1 MFPKHSFGNVFGLV
15 VDVLCTQVPPDD
27 QEMERRFGF
36 IFWILIQHFVHDARS
51 VASVRQSLHRAFSL
65 KSLYSCGSCRYSDA
79 YECAQSP
86 TQTAEMA
93 ILVCST
99 LSIFFYLTYFI
110 KMHDSSATF
119 MIILEYAAAAAA
131 AAAATAC
138 DDDDGDGDDNY
149 YDDDD
154 DDDDRCLLAYT
165 SSCKLTYQF
174 VTLIAET

>member
-1 MFPKHSFGNVFGLV
+1 MLHLQTHLKLGSVSGLISLFSRAMSVHPSPPFQRRSQIMFPKHSFGIVFGLV
-15 VDVLCTQVPPDD
+15 VDVFCTQVPPDD

-36 IFWILIQHFVHDARS
+36 IFWILIQQFVHDAWS

-79 YECAQSP
+79 YDCAQSP

-119 MIILEYAAAAAA
+119 MIILE
-131 AAAATAC
+131 
-138 DDDDGDGDDNY
+138 
-149 YDDDD
+149 
-154 DDDDRCLLAYT
+154 
-165 SSCKLTYQF
+165 
-174 VTLIAET
+174 